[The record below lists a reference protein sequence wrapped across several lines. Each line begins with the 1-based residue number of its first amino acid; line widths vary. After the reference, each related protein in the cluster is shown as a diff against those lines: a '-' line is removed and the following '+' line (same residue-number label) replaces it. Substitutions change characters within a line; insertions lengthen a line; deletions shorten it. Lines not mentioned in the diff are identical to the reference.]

1 MTAIIPCFAK
11 IKWQILGIGRR
22 RNYRKDEVIEIGAII
37 GYNGR
42 LCSRRFVHGEAR
54 QRQELGKCRVGSG
67 NYINVGMR
75 LFPSNLAAF
84 FQLSICGDE
93 AKKR

>member
-1 MTAIIPCFAK
+1 LA
-11 IKWQILGIGRR
+11 LGGGGTTE
-22 RNYRKDEVIEIGAII
+22 KDEVIEIGAII

-54 QRQELGKCRVGSG
+54 QRQELGKCRIGSG
-67 NYINVGMR
+67 NYFLNIGMR